1 MGKNQLSGGT
11 MKKFTAL
18 ILILFMA
25 TSAISIEYA
34 QENGDVNCDEAINI
48 LDVVHLINFKY
59 KEGPPPCAFAA
70 SPGVSW
76 VHYSSRTIDVG
87 YAYSSLATLYFM
99 APDDGWASVSFSLY
113 VETESY
119 NLGYRLY
126 DVMPDGGEPDRTYSE
141 IFQYNPDSPLSWTE
155 VFPVTEGLN
164 TIHLD
169 VRGVFRDGEEPSRLL
184 IDFANVNMS
193 ANYFPENYTV
203 IPRD

>member
-1 MGKNQLSGGT
+1 
-11 MKKFTAL
+11 MKKITAL
-18 ILILFMA
+18 FLILFMA
-25 TSAISIEYA
+25 ASVMPAEYA
-34 QENGDVNCDEAINI
+34 SENGDVNCDEAVNI

-59 KEGPPPCAFAA
+59 KEGPPPCEFGA
-70 SPGVSW
+70 SPGASW
-76 VHYSSRTIDVG
+76 VHYSYRTIDVG
-87 YAYSSLATLYFM
+87 YAYSNLATLHFM
-99 APDDGWASVSFSLY
+99 APDDGFASISFSLY

-126 DVMPDGGEPDRTYSE
+126 DAMPDKGESDRSYSE

-164 TIHLD
+164 TIYLD
-169 VRGVFRDGEEPSRLL
+169 VRGVFRDGEEPTRLL

-193 ANYFPENYTV
+193 ALYFPENYTV